1 MTTNARKLLL
11 RANAIYL
18 LVAASGGMW
27 ADLAGVFMGV
37 GPQGRI
43 LATAP
48 HAGIGFV
55 EAHGLAII
63 LGVLLWRAPPERSW
77 HLTAAAIHVLLGTS
91 NLVFWQIF
99 VAADM
104 LVMGYVTTSLHFAFL
119 ALQLFAAATA
129 AKPSPDEASDESP
142 SLQGA

>member
-1 MTTNARKLLL
+1 MTTTARKLLL

-27 ADLAGVFMGV
+27 ADLSGAFMGL

-43 LATAP
+43 LAAAP
-48 HAGIGFV
+48 YAAIGFV

-63 LGVLLWRAPPERSW
+63 LGVLLWRAPPQRSW
-77 HLTAAAIHVLLGTS
+77 HLTAAAIHLLLGIC

-104 LVMGYVTTSLHFAFL
+104 LAGGYITTSLHFAFL

-129 AKPSPDEASDESP
+129 KPGASDIPVKSP
-142 SLQGA
+142 TLQGA

>member
-27 ADLAGVFMGV
+27 ADLAGVYLGL

-43 LATAP
+43 LAAAP

-63 LGVLLWRAPPERSW
+63 LGVLLWQAPPERSW
-77 HLTAAAIHVLLGTS
+77 HLTAAAIHLLLGTS
-91 NLVFWQIF
+91 NLVFWQVF

-104 LVMGYVTTSLHFAFL
+104 LAAGYITTSLHFAFL
-119 ALQLFAAATA
+119 LLQLSAVTA
-129 AKPSPDEASDESP
+129 AKPSPDEAPIKSP
-142 SLQGA
+142 SLLGA

>member
-1 MTTNARKLLL
+1 MSINARKLLL

-18 LVAASGGMW
+18 LVAASFGMW
-27 ADLAGVFMGV
+27 ADLTGAFMGT
-37 GPQGRI
+37 GPQGPI
-43 LATAP
+43 IGAAP
-48 HAGIGFV
+48 HAAIGFV

-63 LGVLLWRAPPERSW
+63 LGVLLWRAPPQRSW
-77 HLTAAAIHVLLGTS
+77 HLTAAAIHLLLGVC

-104 LVMGYVTTSLHFAFL
+104 LAGGYITTSLHFAFF

-129 AKPSPDEASDESP
+129 KPGVSNVPVKSP